1 MTQMKRIIA
10 ATLLATASLMAHTG
24 ASAQSKLQATIP
36 FDFTVG
42 NNKLPA
48 GTYVINHIQPQE
60 ILMSCEQK
68 HKSVFV
74 LLTSTDEVR
83 QNPDK
88 LIFNRYGDQ
97 YFLSEVHGDY
107 GATAWNIGPSKLEK
121 RVRVEE
127 ASRAT
132 QQKTLVAMK

>member
-1 MTQMKRIIA
+1 MTQMKHLIA
-10 ATLLATASLMAHTG
+10 ATLLAVTALTAHMG

-42 NNKLPA
+42 ENRLPA
-48 GTYVINHIQPQE
+48 GTYVIDYIQPQT
-60 ILMSCEQK
+60 ILLRCPQK

-74 LLTSTDEVR
+74 VLTSTDEVL
-83 QNPDK
+83 QSPHK
-88 LIFNRYGDQ
+88 VIFNKYGDQ
-97 YFLSEVHGDY
+97 YFLSEVHGGY
-107 GATAWNIGPSKLEK
+107 GQTGWNIGVSKLEK

-132 QQKTLVAMK
+132 QQRTQVAMK